1 MGKHDATFSKTFVKA
16 LNSLD
21 NPSKRIAEKRMKKI
35 LDAPLLLK
43 PLRGE
48 AFVFSERF
56 LGYRIIYKV
65 EGNTIKF
72 LKLGKRDSIYRD

>member
-1 MGKHDATFSKTFVKA
+1 
-16 LNSLD
+16 
-21 NPSKRIAEKRMKKI
+21 MKKI